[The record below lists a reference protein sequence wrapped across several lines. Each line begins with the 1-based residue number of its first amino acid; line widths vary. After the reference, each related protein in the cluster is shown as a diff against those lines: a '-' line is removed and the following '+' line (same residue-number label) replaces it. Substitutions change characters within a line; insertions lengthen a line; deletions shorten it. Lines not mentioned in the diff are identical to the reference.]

1 MSDPQHTTH
10 DEVPTHGPG
19 NAPSHGSAHV
29 SADGPAFGSG
39 LATVYDALD
48 RLVAAH
54 DLDDAAVVVDISPL
68 GRQVLRA
75 GRKPLRDDEHGL
87 LERAPGLYVEP
98 VDPDAADDPVVADL
112 MVALTELALRHDV
125 ARLAS
130 EQP

>member
-1 MSDPQHTTH
+1 VSDPQHATH
-10 DEVPTHGPG
+10 DEVPTRGPG
-19 NAPSHGSAHV
+19 NAPAHGSAH
-29 SADGPAFGSG
+29 GPVFGSG

-48 RLVAAH
+48 RLVVAH

-87 LERAPGLYVEP
+87 LERAPGLYV
-98 VDPDAADDPVVADL
+98 DPADAGAADDPVVADL
-112 MVALTELALRHDV
+112 MVALAELALRHDV